1 MKLVSLAMVFVI
13 LLSMTLLGLSEKR
26 GLLGM
31 GKRGRSML
39 IAGPGINASHRTDER
54 SGRHLSRR
62 TDERSGRHLSR
73 RTDERSGRHLSR
85 RTDGSNGIIS
95 RGRTGGFHR
104 DLSR

>member
-1 MKLVSLAMVFVI
+1 MKFVSLAMVFVI

-31 GKRGRSML
+31 G
-39 IAGPGINASHRTDER
+39 R
-54 SGRHLSRR
+54 SGRLVSLMGPGVIASHQ

-95 RGRTGGFHR
+95 RGRTGEFHR